1 MMKNEKTN
9 EDMTDMITDIITN
22 NVLHQYTPS
31 QMDEVMNFI
40 EEKFGGG
47 GKRTGEGWLVHETK
61 SEYVHTDVVIT
72 GNEDYQHIVTCGMG
86 VRQMNN
92 WMIMMDEELKRLEIL
107 FVLSPEFKL
116 TEKDRMILSG
126 ELTRITKYPFANNTF
141 FGPGHTINA
150 SKEFKER
157 FGYDYFLF
165 YVPVEKI
172 NVYGVGDVH
181 FIPLIP
187 IYEEEREWMVNNNSI
202 EWLYESSEAIDE
214 IVLIDKQR
222 EKFIPTK

>member
-1 MMKNEKTN
+1 MKQEEKII
-9 EDMTDMITDIITN
+9 DMICN
-22 NVLHQYTPS
+22 NVLHEYSPS
-31 QMDEVMNFI
+31 QMDDVMDFI
-40 EEKFGGG
+40 EKKFGCG
-47 GKRTGEGWLVHETK
+47 GKRPNDGFLSHELT
-61 SEYVHTDVVIT
+61 SEYVHTDVVMT
-72 GNEDYQHIVTCGMG
+72 ENEYYKHFVTCGMG
-86 VRQMNN
+86 ARQMCD

-107 FVLSPEFKL
+107 FVLSPDCKL
-116 TEKDRMILSG
+116 SDKDKFLLCG
-126 ELTRITKYPFANNTF
+126 ELTRITKYPFANDTC

-202 EWLYESSEAIDE
+202 EWLYKSIEAIDE